1 MNKNF
6 NIYSEIVDDGCKWTE
21 QDVSPTDF
29 RAFAEGIESGD
40 EVTVNINSVGG
51 SVLGGVA
58 IANQIKALNA
68 KGVHTTAR
76 VEGLCASIA
85 TVIMCACER
94 IVMDDTSFIMIHNC
108 WSMVQG
114 DSNELR
120 KQADVMDKM
129 NDVMMSFYKSKFD
142 LNEEE
147 LKALMDAE
155 TWFSG
160 SEAKNFKLNCEV
172 IEGQSE
178 YKIAASISEKHFKNI
193 PKRVLEMKNKAENVS
208 AEETLKE
215 EIVEEVTEEKQE
227 QELAPEEEKKVEEV
241 VEEVN
246 KDETTEEQPEEEVV
260 EEEKTPE
267 ELKKEIETLTA
278 RVAELEKE
286 NEELKANCVKK
297 AEETTEEKV
306 EEEVVTKAEADKRV
320 SGMQASM

>member
-6 NIYSEIVDDGCKWTE
+6 NIYSEIVDDGCKWME

-29 RAFAEGIESGD
+29 RAFAEGVESGD
-40 EVTVNINSVGG
+40 EVTVNINSCGG

-94 IVMDDTSFIMIHNC
+94 IVMDNTSFCMIHNC
-108 WSMVQG
+108 WTQVQG

-129 NDVMMSFYKSKFD
+129 NEVMMSFYKSKFD
-142 LNEEE
+142 LTEEE
-147 LKALMDAE
+147 LKSLMDAE

-160 SEAKNFKLNCEV
+160 SEAKDFKLNCEV

-193 PKRVLEMKNKAENVS
+193 PKRILEMKNKAENVS

-227 QELAPEEEKKVEEV
+227 QELAP
-241 VEEVN
+241 
-246 KDETTEEQPEEEVV
+246 
-260 EEEKTPE
+260 
-267 ELKKEIETLTA
+267 
-278 RVAELEKE
+278 
-286 NEELKANCVKK
+286 
-297 AEETTEEKV
+297 
-306 EEEVVTKAEADKRV
+306 
-320 SGMQASM
+320 